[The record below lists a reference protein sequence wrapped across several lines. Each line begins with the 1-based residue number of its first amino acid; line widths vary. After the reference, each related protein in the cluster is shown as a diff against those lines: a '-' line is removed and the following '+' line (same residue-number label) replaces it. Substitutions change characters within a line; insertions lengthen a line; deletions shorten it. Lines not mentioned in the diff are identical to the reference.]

1 MEGSKETMWRKMSR
15 NFVLAIAAVMVF
27 VMESAFAT
35 SGRVTQDGLPVFNT
49 PSFTQSELAGY
60 LYSGEIVEVIEV
72 RGDWAQIARGNRI
85 GYTGAK
91 YLERISES
99 SNYDSPVPGYTTQAV
114 SIYVSPSTSAAVL
127 ATLPWNTKVSV
138 IGTVNGF
145 CKVKS
150 SGNGTLGYIKSNYLS
165 KTEQSAR
172 YWSRGRVLSCSQLA
186 WYICWIYLQR
196 TSI

>member
-1 MEGSKETMWRKMSR
+1 MEGSKGTMRRKMRR
-15 NFVLAIAAVMVF
+15 NFILAIAAVMVF

-49 PSFTQSELAGY
+49 PSYTQSELAGY

-85 GYTGAK
+85 GYTGVK

-114 SIYVSPSTSAAVL
+114 SIYVSPST
-127 ATLPWNTKVSV
+127 
-138 IGTVNGF
+138 
-145 CKVKS
+145 
-150 SGNGTLGYIKSNYLS
+150 LS
-165 KTEQSAR
+165 
-172 YWSRGRVLSCSQLA
+172 L
-186 WYICWIYLQR
+186 IHI
-196 TSI
+196 